1 MAHLFD
7 NQWQVCRLAGRGK
20 RQGIPLHQD
29 NRTLTLE
36 SGLTLFEA
44 SLALA
49 LFGMFISLVNII
61 VAANDDRRKAISLG
75 KETAFIT
82 KAVQRYVGF
91 EYDQLR
97 EDLVSSSGNT
107 LLLAMEM
114 DQIQAAGFLPSA
126 MVRGGVF
133 RNSNGNKYTLFLR
146 GVNSADTSSPQATLG
161 LVDVDPDNDGSVEN
175 HLLDGSMAN
184 GEYELEAILV
194 TSEGKGVEPQI
205 GSPAVVDSQLFSAGY
220 LTGNDIASG
229 PFGVWEMDISPFKAL
244 AAYPMEKQFVSL
256 IALSRN
262 GVFGHPGK
270 NRAEETETNIYLDR
284 CLSTLGSV
292 LADCKTSNEIYTE
305 VVFNSFDKDRDGQ
318 DDTFGSVRNLYRL
331 EMGSP
336 VDSDGDNIP
345 DTFAFIKNLHGI
357 GCQTNNPNATLDELT
372 LDCPKVVL
380 TGHARVANDLAVGN
394 QLTVAGTTQS
404 QRFIAGAIN
413 NQDLTKGVYF
423 TRLIRMD
430 GDTTVAKPV
439 CHDLD
444 SDPQIFVTPAAF
456 AISTGHAIVGIRGH
470 ATDHLNSWQVGL
482 KAIISH
488 DSDNDGKSDVINLT
502 SASDYVQVL
511 TKCS

>member
-1 MAHLFD
+1 MLVLSDSIEDSFRVERQERRNEISRD
-7 NQWQVCRLAGRGK
+7 QQDRLR
-20 RQGIPLHQD
+20 
-29 NRTLTLE
+29 TLE

-49 LFGMFISLVNII
+49 LFGMFIGLVNII

-97 EDLVSSSGNT
+97 DDLFSSSTNS
-107 LLLAMEM
+107 LLMSKEM
-114 DQIQAAGFLPSA
+114 SQIQTAGFLPSS
-126 MVRGGVF
+126 VLTGRTF

-146 GVNSADTSSPQATLG
+146 GVNSVDTTSPQATLS
-161 LVDVDPDNDGSVEN
+161 LADVDTDNDGSVDN
-175 HLLDGSMAN
+175 DLLDGNMTN

-194 TSEGKGVEPQI
+194 TSEGKAVEPQT

-220 LTGNDIASG
+220 LQGNNTARG
-229 PFGVWEMDISPFKAL
+229 PFGVWEMDISPYQDL
-244 AAYPMEKQFVSL
+244 SAYPQEKQFVSL

-262 GVFGHPGK
+262 GVFGHPDK
-270 NRAEETETNIYLDR
+270 ARAIETASNTYLDR

-305 VVFNSFDKDRDGQ
+305 VVFNSFDKDNDGL

-345 DTFAFIKNLHGI
+345 DIFSFIKNLHGI
-357 GCQTNNPNATLDELT
+357 GCQSNNPNTTTDKLT
-372 LDCPKVVL
+372 LDCPKVVIS
-380 TGHARVANDLAVGN
+380 GHAQVANDLTVGN
-394 QLTVAGTTQS
+394 QLTVTGNTQS

-423 TRLIRMD
+423 TSLVKMD
-430 GDTTVAKPV
+430 GDTTIAKPV
-439 CHDLD
+439 CNDPG
-444 SDPQIFVTPAAF
+444 SNPQIFVTPAAF
-456 AISTGHAIVGIRGH
+456 AISTGHSIVGIRGL
-470 ATDHLNSWQVGL
+470 ATDQTNSWEVGL
-482 KAIISH
+482 KAIISQ
-488 DSDNDGKSDVINLT
+488 DSDNDGKSDVIDLN